1 MGGPRSVVLPE
12 LLKFVFQDP
21 GAVDAAVAFVK
32 GLKDAS
38 ILFGAMGRVFKKKP
52 SEPFEY
58 FAFLGACFPPLL
70 LTDLIKGCVDGLD
83 DMETIQD
90 ESGIRAMLLDG
101 PYVRFT
107 HVTGGKEDVLSL
119 IGGEVF
125 LEEEVDGF
133 STFAFAHPDD
143 ARSVQVIDDRSVL
156 AAFAI
161 GDLIDTDGLQSSD
174 LMAIAQSVD
183 ALVEEIREG
192 GGGEVKES
200 RCGLLGHHLR
210 VEKQGILK
218 AIGDPSV
225 GICPGDHFLDTAMG
239 RAKDLFGVIPEED
252 TPSAYGEVSPH
263 PG

>member
-1 MGGPRSVVLPE
+1 LGGPRSVVVPE

-21 GAVDAAVAFVK
+21 CAVDAAVAFVK

-52 SEPFEY
+52 AEPFEY

-70 LTDLIKGCVDGLD
+70 LTDLIKGCVDGFD
-83 DMETIQD
+83 DMEPIQD
-90 ESGIRAMLLDG
+90 EGGIRAMLLDG
-101 PYVRFT
+101 PYVGFT

-119 IGGEVF
+119 IGGEGF

-143 ARSVQVIDDRSVL
+143 ARSVQVIDDRGVL

-161 GDLIDTDGLQSSD
+161 GDLIDTDGGQSSD
-174 LMAIAQSVD
+174 PMAIAQSVD

-192 GGGEVKES
+192 GGREVKEPGG
-200 RCGLLGHHLR
+200 GLLGHQLT
-210 VEKQGILK
+210 VYKQGILQ

-225 GICPGDHFLDTAMG
+225 GICPGDHFLEAAMG
-239 RAKDLFGVIPEED
+239 GAKDFFGVIPEED
-252 TPSAYGEVSPH
+252 TPSTQGQISPH